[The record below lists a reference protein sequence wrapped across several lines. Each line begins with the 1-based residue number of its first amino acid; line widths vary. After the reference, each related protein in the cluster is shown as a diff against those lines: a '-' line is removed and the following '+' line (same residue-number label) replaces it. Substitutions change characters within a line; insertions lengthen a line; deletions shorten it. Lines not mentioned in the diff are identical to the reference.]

1 MTTPLRLLL
10 VEDSMD
16 DALLLVRELELG
28 GYDVACERVETYQ
41 DMSEALDRQRWDV
54 VIADYT
60 MPKFSGTAALELVRN
75 RSVDAPF
82 IFVSG
87 TIGEDAAVAAM
98 KTGADDYI
106 MKGNLKR
113 LVPAV
118 QRELRDAQSRSDRR
132 SAEERLQYLAY
143 SDPLTELPNRALLQ
157 DRLQQ
162 AVITSHRDGE
172 PLSLLMLD
180 LDRFK
185 EVNDTL
191 GHHIGD
197 RLLHQVGQ
205 RMTMVLREADTAAR
219 FGGDEFAVIL
229 PGTNVS
235 GATIAARKLLTAI
248 ERPFVIEG
256 FDLDVRASIGIA
268 LANGQGT
275 TANDMLRQADV
286 AMFLAKDANSGYA
299 IYTPEFDHHS
309 PQRLALVS
317 DLRQAI
323 ERRQL
328 SLHYQ
333 PKVDLR
339 TGHVFGTEA
348 LVRWQHP
355 AHGLILPNRFIGL
368 AEQIGFINP
377 LTFFV
382 LEQALTQCRRWRQA
396 GQDVTVAVN
405 LSAGSLQDGHL
416 VDQLSD
422 VIRACEADPSW
433 LELEITE
440 SVVMNDPT
448 RAMQI
453 LTRLHGMG
461 LRLTIDDFGIGH
473 SSLSYLKRL
482 PVRGMKIDQ
491 SFVME
496 MARHDDVIVRSTI
509 ELAHNLGLQV
519 VAEGV
524 ETHEIWSRLIV
535 LGCDAAQG
543 NYVSGPL
550 EPQKVA
556 SWITEW
562 ESIWP
567 RPRDPQ
573 QEPDWT

>member
-10 VEDSMD
+10 VEDSVD
-16 DALLLVRELELG
+16 DALLLVRELEVG
-28 GYDVACERVETYQ
+28 GYDVKCERVQTFK
-41 DMSEALDRQRWDV
+41 DMNTALDRERWDV
-54 VIADYT
+54 IIADYK
-60 MPKFSGTAALELVRN
+60 MPTFSGTAALDLA
-75 RSVDAPF
+75 RSRSIDAPF

-98 KTGADDYI
+98 KRGADDYI

-118 QRELRDAQSRSDRR
+118 QREIRDAEDRR
-132 SAEERLQYLAY
+132 ERRSVEERLQYLAY

-162 AVITSHRDGE
+162 AIVTSHRDGE
-172 PLSLLMLD
+172 PLSLLMMD

-197 RLLHQVGQ
+197 LLLHQVGQ
-205 RMTMVLREADTAAR
+205 RMSSVLRESDTAAR
-219 FGGDEFAVIL
+219 FGGDEFAIL
-229 PGTNVS
+229 LPTTHAS
-235 GATIAARKLLTAI
+235 GATIAARKILAAI

-256 FDLDVRASIGIA
+256 LELDVRASIGIA
-268 LANGQGT
+268 LANAQAN
-275 TANDMLRQADV
+275 ANDLLRQADV

-299 IYTPEFDHHS
+299 IYTPEFDRHS
-309 PQRLALVS
+309 PQRLALIS
-317 DLRQAI
+317 ELRQAI

-328 SLHYQ
+328 SLQYQ

-339 TGHVFGTEA
+339 TGRVIGTEA

-355 AHGLILPNRFIGL
+355 VHGMILPSRFIGL
-368 AEQIGFINP
+368 AEQIGFIKP
-377 LTFFV
+377 LTFWV
-382 LEQALTQCRRWRQA
+382 LENALCQCRDWREA
-396 GQDVTVAVN
+396 GLDLTIAVN
-405 LSAGSLQDGHL
+405 LSAGSLQETNLDE
-416 VDQLSD
+416 QLAE
-422 VIRACEADPSW
+422 VIRGCNADPRW

-440 SVVMNDPT
+440 SVVMSDPT
-448 RAMQI
+448 RAMDI
-453 LTRLHGMG
+453 LTRLHRMG
-461 LRLTIDDFGIGH
+461 LQLTIDDFGIGH

-482 PVRGMKIDQ
+482 PVRGMKIDR

-496 MARHDDVIVRSTI
+496 MARHDDVIVRSAI

-524 ETHEIWSRLIV
+524 EHREIWNRLIV

-543 NYVSGPL
+543 NYVSDPL
-550 EPQKVA
+550 ESGKVA
-556 SWITEW
+556 AWIAEW
-562 ESIWP
+562 ESPWH
-567 RPRDPQ
+567 
-573 QEPDWT
+573 TTA

>member
-28 GYDVACERVETYQ
+28 GYAVSCERVETYQ
-41 DMSEALDRQRWDV
+41 DMSEALERERWDV

-75 RSVDAPF
+75 RSIDAPF

-132 SAEERLQYLAY
+132 TAEERLQYLAY

-162 AVITSHRDGE
+162 ALVTSHRDGE

-197 RLLHQVGQ
+197 LLLHQVGR
-205 RMTMVLREADTAAR
+205 RMSAVLREADTAAR

-229 PGTNVS
+229 PGTNVP
-235 GATIAARKLLTAI
+235 GAAIAARKLLNAI
-248 ERPFVIEG
+248 EHPFVIEG
-256 FDLDVRASIGIA
+256 LELDVRASIGIA

-299 IYTPEFDHHS
+299 IYTPEFDRHS

-323 ERRQL
+323 DRGQL
-328 SLHYQ
+328 SLQYQ

-339 TGHVFGTEA
+339 TGRVIGTEA
-348 LVRWQHP
+348 LVRWHHP
-355 AHGLILPNRFIGL
+355 AHGMILPNRFIGL

-382 LEQALTQCRRWRQA
+382 LEQALAQCRRWRLS
-396 GQDVTVAVN
+396 GLDVTVAVN
-405 LSAGSLQDGHL
+405 LSAGSLQDVNL
-416 VDQLSD
+416 VDQLTD
-422 VIRACEADPSW
+422 VMQRCEADASW

-440 SVVMNDPT
+440 SVVMSDPT

-453 LTRLHGMG
+453 LTHLHRMG

-491 SFVME
+491 SFVTE

-509 ELAHNLGLQV
+509 DLAHNLGLQV

-524 ETHEIWSRLIV
+524 ETREIWSRLIS

-550 EPQKVA
+550 EPQNVA
-556 SWITEW
+556 SWILEW
-562 ESIWP
+562 ESPWHTT
-567 RPRDPQ
+567 
-573 QEPDWT
+573 E